1 VDQDDRGR
9 LSPVDAAAT
18 HFGGMSTDQPRQ
30 PGGVPT
36 GGEFTAKTHA
46 EPDVTLGGSTL
57 VAPWEPTNVHD
68 LVTSMAPRLAADIA
82 AARLDVPANVDPLSW
97 LRDVDSVRVAF
108 ESVDTMLDGASE
120 PERVAAEARFEA
132 GMATLRAR
140 RDPHLA
146 AIIAPTASSGLRSYA
161 EMRRTYPAHMTA
173 DEWAE
178 TIDTMIAGFDSAASP
193 SPDQAK
199 IDAGVEAF
207 GRNYVSL
214 WS

>member
-1 VDQDDRGR
+1 
-9 LSPVDAAAT
+9 
-18 HFGGMSTDQPRQ
+18 MSTDQPRQ

-36 GGEFTAKTHA
+36 GGEFTAKSHA
-46 EPDVTLGGSTL
+46 EPDVTLDGSTL

-68 LVTSMAPRLAADIA
+68 LVTSMAPRLAADVA
-82 AARLDVPANVDPLSW
+82 AVRDEPPAGVDPDAW
-97 LRDVDSVRVAF
+97 RRDVDAVRVAF

-146 AIIAPTASSGLRSYA
+146 AAIAPTAEAGLRSYA
-161 EMRRTYPAHMTA
+161 DMRRTYPSHMTA
-173 DEWAE
+173 DQWAE
-178 TIDTMIAGFDSAASP
+178 TIDTMIDGFHSASSP
-193 SPDQAK
+193 APDQAK
-199 IDAGVEAF
+199 VDAGVEAF